1 VPFTTAVAA
10 AAVGEL
16 LERMIGF
23 GPEPRPSEIL
33 LRLHERE
40 ISTNSMRPRVGHYC
54 DPLSDKLGAA
64 NATPFLE
71 QVWLNS

>member
-1 VPFTTAVAA
+1 
-10 AAVGEL
+10 
-16 LERMIGF
+16 MIGF

-40 ISTNSMRPRVGHYC
+40 ISTNRMRPRDGHYC

-71 QVWLNS
+71 QVWPNS